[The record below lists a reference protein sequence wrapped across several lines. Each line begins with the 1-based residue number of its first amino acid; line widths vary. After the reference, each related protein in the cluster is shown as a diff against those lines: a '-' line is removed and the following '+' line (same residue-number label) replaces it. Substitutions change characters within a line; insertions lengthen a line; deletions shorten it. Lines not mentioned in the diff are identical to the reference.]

1 MNLQTLIRYFLRG
14 LLLIVPVG
22 LTFYVIVAMVAWMD
36 NLLPIQI
43 PGLGII
49 TVVVVTTLIG
59 YLANT
64 IFAKP
69 FFDLFGDLLKKI
81 PLVNF
86 IYSSINDLVTAF
98 AGDKKKFDSPV
109 LVPFD
114 DQGIIFKPG
123 FITQQDLE
131 EIGLPGMATVYLPHS
146 YNFSGNVFV
155 VERARLI
162 PLNGNN
168 TEIMKYIVSGGVS
181 GKLEKKQK

>member
-1 MNLQTLIRYFLRG
+1 MNIQSLIRFFLRG
-14 LLLIVPVG
+14 LLLIVPGG
-22 LTFYVIVAMVAWMD
+22 LTFYVIVAMAAWMD
-36 NLLPIQI
+36 NLLPYKI

-49 TVVVVTTLIG
+49 TVLLVTTFVG

-69 FFDLFGDLLKKI
+69 FFDLFGDLMKKI

-86 IYSSINDLVTAF
+86 IYTSINDLVTAF
-98 AGDKKKFDSPV
+98 AGDQKKFDTPV

-114 DQGIIFKPG
+114 DKGIIFKPG
-123 FITQQDLE
+123 FITAKDLE

-155 VERARLI
+155 VDKTKLI
-162 PLNGNN
+162 PLDGNN

-181 GKLEKKQK
+181 GELKGKQ